1 MALRILVRGGGD
13 LASGVILR
21 LHRAGWQVLVTEL
34 PSPLTVRRFVSFAQ
48 AIYDEDF
55 VIEGVRARKASTAE
69 DIEEYLQAGEVPVIV
84 DPDLAMLDVFRPQVL
99 IDARMRKRPPELGRE
114 AAALVI
120 GLGPGFRAGQDC
132 HAVIETNRGAY
143 LGRVYWEGTAQAD
156 TGIPER
162 RGDYQSERVLRA
174 PADGDL
180 EPAANIGDV
189 IAQGAVIAQVA
200 GQPVTARFDGV
211 LRGLV
216 YAGLH
221 VKTGDKIGD
230 LDPRLDPSLCWLVSD
245 KSLSIAGG
253 VLEAIL
259 AWQPIRGYVRES

>member
-48 AIYDEDF
+48 AIYDDDF
-55 VIEGVRARKASTAE
+55 LIEGVRARKASSAE
-69 DIEEYLQAGEVPVIV
+69 DVEDYLKAGEVPVIV
-84 DPDLAMLDVFRPQVL
+84 DPDLSMLEVFRPQVL
-99 IDARMRKRPPELGRE
+99 IDARMRKAAPEVGRE

-120 GLGPGFRAGQDC
+120 GLGPGFTAGHDC

-174 PADGDL
+174 PADGVL
-180 EPAANIGDV
+180 VPAAKIGDV
-189 IAQGAVIAQVA
+189 LAQGAVIAQVA
-200 GQPVTARFDGV
+200 GEPVTARFDGV
-211 LRGLV
+211 LRGLI

-221 VKTGDKIGD
+221 VKAGDKIGD
-230 LDPRLDPSLCWLVSD
+230 LDPRIDPSLSWLVSD
-245 KSLSIAGG
+245 KSLSVAGG

-259 AWQPIRGYVRES
+259 AWQPIRAKLRES